1 MKKDQDEFNQAFMAE
16 EAGAEP
22 MADDVDVVADPDAAG
37 DDMADP
43 ALNADDAGLEG
54 EQNAPTDSAAEGL
67 PSPTSGDTA
76 AVTLAEG
83 ADEGASTEDAKPV
96 DYEQKYKTL
105 QGKYNAE
112 MQRMKDKLAA
122 LESAAGQ
129 PVMQAK
135 DGAKVEGEDWNRL
148 EATPVRE
155 DVGGEPGARRT
166 AAGVLMEDGDGRPV
180 AYAESKDDADA
191 KRTAD
196 LFNDAPKV
204 KLAEGGEVDEADAVP
219 DAGGDIVARISEDYG
234 ADFVQDISGLITQI
248 AEQRARAIVEQMGG
262 EFAGGVEE
270 KIEKIVE
277 LSAQGLGRL
286 HRSVL
291 LSMRKDAEGVVN
303 SPEFGEWVASL
314 PDEERAKAEAA
325 IDDGDLPD
333 LLALFEQYDGR
344 EDGEQSPDD
353 VWAEGAAAGVKGSAP
368 IRLPARAPASDDD
381 EYKRAWES
389 M

>member
-1 MKKDQDEFNQAFMAE
+1 MQKDQDEFNKAFME
-16 EAGAEP
+16 EAGPTTDSA
-22 MADDVDVVADPDAAG
+22 DVVADPGAAG
-37 DDMADP
+37 DGTADP
-43 ALNADDAGLEG
+43 ALSADDTGLES
-54 EQNAPTDSAAEGL
+54 EQNMPADSAAEG
-67 PSPTSGDTA
+67 PASPTGGDAA

-83 ADEGASTEDAKPV
+83 ADDGATTDDAKPI

-135 DGAKVEGEDWNRL
+135 DGAKVED
-148 EATPVRE
+148 
-155 DVGGEPGARRT
+155 
-166 AAGVLMEDGDGRPV
+166 MGDEGDMG
-180 AYAESKDDADA
+180 DDAP
-191 KRTAD
+191 D
-196 LFNDAPKV
+196 LFADEPETPASAMPDA
-204 KLAEGGEVDEADAVP
+204 
-219 DAGGDIVARISEDYG
+219 AGGDIVAQLSEDYG
-234 ADFVQDISGLITQI
+234 PEFVQAIDRLI
-248 AEQRARAIVEQMGG
+248 EQRARAIVEEMGG

-291 LSMRKDAEGVVN
+291 LSMRKDAEDVAN
-303 SPEFGEWVASL
+303 SPEFGEWVAAL

-344 EDGEQSPDD
+344 EDGEQSPED

-368 IRLPARAPASDDD
+368 IRLPARAPASEDD

>member
-1 MKKDQDEFNQAFMAE
+1 MQKNQDEFNKAFMAD
-16 EAGAEP
+16 EADAVG
-22 MADDVDVVADPDAAG
+22 DPDAAG

-43 ALNADDAGLEG
+43 ALNAEDAGLEG
-54 EQNAPTDSAAEGL
+54 EQNAPADSAAEGMA
-67 PSPTSGDTA
+67 SPTGGDA
-76 AVTLAEG
+76 SAVTLAEG
-83 ADEGASTEDAKPV
+83 ADEGATTDDAKPV

-122 LESAAGQ
+122 LEGAAGQ

-135 DGAKVEGEDWNRL
+135 DGAKVEDMDGEAPDL
-148 EATPVRE
+148 FS
-155 DVGGEPGARRT
+155 DEPDA
-166 AAGVLMEDGDGRPV
+166 MP
-180 AYAESKDDADA
+180 AETTDDAM
-191 KRTAD
+191 
-196 LFNDAPKV
+196 P
-204 KLAEGGEVDEADAVP
+204 
-219 DAGGDIVARISEDYG
+219 AGGDIVAQLSEDYG
-234 ADFVQDISGLITQI
+234 PEFVQAIDKLI
-248 AEQRARAIVEQMGG
+248 EQRARAIVEEMGG

-291 LSMRKDAEGVVN
+291 LSMRKDAEDVAN
-303 SPEFGEWVASL
+303 SPEFGEWVAAL

-333 LLALFEQYDGR
+333 LLALFEQYDDR
-344 EDGEQSPDD
+344 KDGEQSPED

-368 IRLPARAPASDDD
+368 IRLPARAPASEDD

>member
-1 MKKDQDEFNQAFMAE
+1 MQKNQDEFNRAFMAD
-16 EAGAEP
+16 EAD
-22 MADDVDVVADPDAAG
+22 ADTATDSAVDPDAAG

-43 ALNADDAGLEG
+43 ALNAEDAGLEG
-54 EQNAPTDSAAEGL
+54 EQNAPADSAAEGMA
-67 PSPTSGDTA
+67 SPTGGDA
-76 AVTLAEG
+76 SAVTLAEG
-83 ADEGASTEDAKPV
+83 ADEGATTDDAKPV

-122 LESAAGQ
+122 LEGAAGQ

-135 DGAKVEGEDWNRL
+135 DGAKVEGDDEDWNRL
-148 EATPVRE
+148 KAEPVRE

-166 AAGVLMEDGDGRPV
+166 AAGVMMEDGDGRPV

-191 KRTAD
+191 ARTAD

-204 KLAEGGEVDEADAVP
+204 RLAEGGEVNESDAMP
-219 DAGGDIVARISEDYG
+219 AGGDIVAQLSEDYG
-234 ADFVQDISGLITQI
+234 PEFVQAIDKLI
-248 AEQRARAIVEQMGG
+248 EQRARAIVEEMGG

-291 LSMRKDAEGVVN
+291 LSMRKDAEDVAN
-303 SPEFGEWVASL
+303 SPEFGEWVAAL

-333 LLALFEQYDGR
+333 LLALFEQYDDR
-344 EDGEQSPDD
+344 KDGEQSPED

-368 IRLPARAPASDDD
+368 IRLPARAPASEDD

>member
-22 MADDVDVVADPDAAG
+22 MADDMDVVADPDAAG
-37 DDMADP
+37 DDTADP

-83 ADEGASTEDAKPV
+83 ADEGASTEDAKPI

-135 DGAKVEGEDWNRL
+135 DGAKVEDMGDEGDMPE
-148 EATPVRE
+148 EAP
-155 DVGGEPGARRT
+155 
-166 AAGVLMEDGDGRPV
+166 
-180 AYAESKDDADA
+180 
-191 KRTAD
+191 D
-196 LFNDAPKV
+196 LFADEPEAQPTEAPDA
-204 KLAEGGEVDEADAVP
+204 EAMP
-219 DAGGDIVARISEDYG
+219 TAGGDIVAQLSEDYG
-234 ADFVQDISGLITQI
+234 PEFVQAIDKLI
-248 AEQRARAIVEQMGG
+248 EQRARAIVEQMGG

-291 LSMRKDAEGVVN
+291 LSMRKDAEDVAN

-381 EYKRAWES
+381 EYKRAWEA

>member
-16 EAGAEP
+16 EAGAAP
-22 MADDVDVVADPDAAG
+22 TADMDAVADPEAAG

-67 PSPTSGDTA
+67 PSPTGGDTA
-76 AVTLAEG
+76 AVTLAES

-122 LESAAGQ
+122 LEGAAGQ

-135 DGAKVEGEDWNRL
+135 DGAKVED
-148 EATPVRE
+148 
-155 DVGGEPGARRT
+155 
-166 AAGVLMEDGDGRPV
+166 MGDEGDMG
-180 AYAESKDDADA
+180 DDAP
-191 KRTAD
+191 D
-196 LFNDAPKV
+196 LFGDEPETPAADAP
-204 KLAEGGEVDEADAVP
+204 ADAMP
-219 DAGGDIVARISEDYG
+219 TGGDIVAQLSEDYG
-234 ADFVQDISGLITQI
+234 PEFVQAIDKLI
-248 AEQRARAIVEQMGG
+248 EQRARAIVEEMGG

-291 LSMRKDAEGVVN
+291 LSMRKDAEDVAN
-303 SPEFGEWVASL
+303 SPEFGEWVAAL

-344 EDGEQSPDD
+344 EDGEQSPED

-368 IRLPARAPASDDD
+368 IRLPARAPASEDD
-381 EYKRAWES
+381 EYRRAWES

>member
-1 MKKDQDEFNQAFMAE
+1 MQKNQDEFNKAFMAD
-16 EAGAEP
+16 EAD
-22 MADDVDVVADPDAAG
+22 ADTATDATGDPDAAG

-54 EQNAPTDSAAEGL
+54 EQNAPAEGAAEGL
-67 PSPTSGDTA
+67 PSPTGGDAA

-83 ADEGASTEDAKPV
+83 ADDGATTDDAKPI

-122 LESAAGQ
+122 LESAAGR

-135 DGAKVEGEDWNRL
+135 DGAKVEDMGEEGGMAD
-148 EATPVRE
+148 EAPDLFADEPETP
-155 DVGGEPGARRT
+155 A
-166 AAGVLMEDGDGRPV
+166 
-180 AYAESKDDADA
+180 ADA
-191 KRTAD
+191 
-196 LFNDAPKV
+196 P
-204 KLAEGGEVDEADAVP
+204 ADAMP
-219 DAGGDIVARISEDYG
+219 AGGDIAAQLSEDYG
-234 ADFVQDISGLITQI
+234 PEFVQAIDKLI
-248 AEQRARAIVEQMGG
+248 EQRARAIVEEMGG
-262 EFAGGVEE
+262 EFAGDVEE

-291 LSMRKDAEGVVN
+291 LSMRKDAEDVAN
-303 SPEFGEWVASL
+303 SPEFGEWVAAL

-344 EDGEQSPDD
+344 ESGEQSPED

-368 IRLPARAPASDDD
+368 IRLPARAPASEDD

>member
-1 MKKDQDEFNQAFMAE
+1 MQKDKDEFNQAFMQ
-16 EAGAEP
+16 
-22 MADDVDVVADPDAAG
+22 DDAPDAMAEG
-37 DDMADP
+37 ADLMAMDPATDATDADP
-43 ALNADDAGLEG
+43 ALNAEDAGLEG
-54 EQNAPTDSAAEGL
+54 EQAEPTDAAAEGA
-67 PSPTSGDTA
+67 PAPMDGDAT

-83 ADEGASTEDAKPV
+83 ADDGASTEGAKPV

-112 MQRMKDKLAA
+112 VQRLKDKIAA
-122 LESAAGQ
+122 LEGAGGEPAAA
-129 PVMQAK
+129 PMMAK
-135 DGAKVEGEDWNRL
+135 DGAKVDGDWDRL
-148 EATPVRE
+148 SAAPVRE

-166 AAGVLMEDGDGRPV
+166 AAGVMYEDGEGRPV
-180 AYAESKDDADA
+180 AYGEAKGDEDA
-191 KRTAD
+191 KRQVD

-204 KLAEGGEVDEADAVP
+204 QMAEGGEVEAPA
-219 DAGGDIVARISEDYG
+219 AGGDELMAQLEEDYG
-234 ADFVQDISGLITQI
+234 PDFVKAMDAMI
-248 AEQRARAIVEQMGG
+248 ERRARQIVEEMGG
-262 EFAGGVEE
+262 QFAGDVED

-291 LSMRKDAEGVVN
+291 LSMRKDAEDVAN
-303 SPEFGEWVASL
+303 SEEFGAWVASL
-314 PDEERAKAEAA
+314 PDEERMQAEAA

-333 LLALFEQYDGR
+333 LLALFERYDSR
-344 EDGEQSPDD
+344 EGEEESPED

-381 EYKRAWES
+381 EYKRAWDA

>member
-22 MADDVDVVADPDAAG
+22 MAADMDAVADPATAG
-37 DDMADP
+37 DDAADP

-67 PSPTSGDTA
+67 PSPTGGDTA

-83 ADEGASTEDAKPV
+83 ADDGATTDDAKPV

-105 QGKYNAE
+105 QGKYNSE

-122 LESAAGQ
+122 LESAAGE

-135 DGAKVEGEDWNRL
+135 DGAKVED
-148 EATPVRE
+148 
-155 DVGGEPGARRT
+155 
-166 AAGVLMEDGDGRPV
+166 MGDEGD
-180 AYAESKDDADA
+180 EGDDAP
-191 KRTAD
+191 D
-196 LFNDAPKV
+196 LFGNEPEAP
-204 KLAEGGEVDEADAVP
+204 AADTPADAMP
-219 DAGGDIVARISEDYG
+219 DAAGGDIVAQLSEDYG
-234 ADFVQDISGLITQI
+234 PEFVQAIDRLI
-248 AEQRARAIVEQMGG
+248 EQRARAIVEEMGG
-262 EFAGGVEE
+262 EFASGVEE

-291 LSMRKDAEGVVN
+291 LSMRKDAEDVAN

-344 EDGEQSPDD
+344 EDGEQSPED

-368 IRLPARAPASDDD
+368 IRLPARAPASEDD
-381 EYKRAWES
+381 EYRRAWES

>member
-1 MKKDQDEFNQAFMAE
+1 MQKDQDEFNKAFMEE
-16 EAGAEP
+16 EAGADT
-22 MADDVDVVADPDAAG
+22 ATDVVADPDTAG
-37 DDMADP
+37 DGTADP

-54 EQNAPTDSAAEGL
+54 EQNMPADDAAEGL
-67 PSPTSGDTA
+67 ASPTGGDAA

-83 ADEGASTEDAKPV
+83 ADEGATTDDAKPI

-135 DGAKVEGEDWNRL
+135 DGAKVED
-148 EATPVRE
+148 
-155 DVGGEPGARRT
+155 
-166 AAGVLMEDGDGRPV
+166 MGDEGDMG
-180 AYAESKDDADA
+180 DDAP
-191 KRTAD
+191 D
-196 LFNDAPKV
+196 LFGNEPETPAADTP
-204 KLAEGGEVDEADAVP
+204 ADAMP
-219 DAGGDIVARISEDYG
+219 DAAGGDIVAQLSEDYG
-234 ADFVQDISGLITQI
+234 PEFVQAIDKLI
-248 AEQRARAIVEQMGG
+248 EQRARAIVEEMGG

-277 LSAQGLGRL
+277 ISAQGLGRL

-291 LSMRKDAEGVVN
+291 LSMRKDAEDVAN
-303 SPEFGEWVASL
+303 SPEFGEWVAAL

-344 EDGEQSPDD
+344 KDGEQSPED

-368 IRLPARAPASDDD
+368 IRLPARAPASEDD